1 MQVIG
6 AGLGRTGTLSLK
18 TALEELGFGPCY
30 HMQEVVLRH
39 PEHVATWLDALHGRP
54 VDWKTFFKPY
64 QATVDYPGCNYYQE
78 LMAVYPEAKVIL
90 TVRDPEKWYESAYHT
105 IYAISKVIP
114 SWLKYLNPQRA
125 KLSKMINEQ
134 IWQRQFSNFENRTQS
149 IATFNQYNEAV
160 KQYVPPERLLVFE
173 VKQGWEP
180 LCQFLG
186 VPVPKDKPFPHLNDT
201 AEFRRRV
208 QFLGLIR
215 WLAPLS
221 ALIGIAASMALVGYW
236 LRSKRD

>member
-30 HMQEVVLRH
+30 HMQELVLRH
-39 PEHVATWLDALHGRP
+39 PEHIDTWVDALYGRP

-78 LMAVYPEAKVIL
+78 LMDVYPDAKVIL
-90 TVRDPEKWYESAYHT
+90 TVRDPQKWYESAYHT

-114 SWLKYLNPQRA
+114 SWIKYISPQRA
-125 KLSKMINEQ
+125 KLNEMIGNQ
-134 IWQRQFSNFENRTQS
+134 IWQRQFSNFEDRAQS
-149 IATFNQYNEAV
+149 IAVFKQYNETV
-160 KQYVPPERLLVFE
+160 KQTVLPERLLVFE

-186 VPVPKDKPFPHLNDT
+186 VPVPQDKPFPHLNDT

-208 QFLGLIR
+208 QFLCLIR
-215 WLAPLS
+215 WFAPL
-221 ALIGIAASMALVGYW
+221 AVVVGLVAGMAMGGYW
-236 LRSKRD
+236 LRNHND